1 MSMSRNARRKRN
13 KKRELKP
20 GHKFLHAHDG
30 MTLEQKVRHDRRI
43 FEKYGPSVGQKRTN
57 ESDQAKKYRARSVKE
72 ILVSCLILLL
82 LGSLLIFM
90 KAKEQLDDS
99 ELATWFLILWVLGFF
114 MIFPIFQY
122 RKVYGKEDLGDIG
135 AFKKEAVL

>member
-1 MSMSRNARRKRN
+1 MKAIK
-13 KKRELKP
+13 
-20 GHKFLHAHDG
+20 
-30 MTLEQKVRHDRRI
+30 Q
-43 FEKYGPSVGQKRTN
+43 
-57 ESDQAKKYRARSVKE
+57 KKYRPRSAKE

-122 RKVYGKEDLGDIG
+122 RKVYGKEDLGDVDTL
-135 AFKKEAVL
+135 KKEKVL